1 MCSFLIKVAYLLE
14 NIMALAS
21 RKIIFI
27 AISGKY
33 CLTISK
39 QIIFSHLRRSFSWLN
54 YYIIYTL
61 ILGVE
66 QDIILFS
73 FNRVRTWS

>member
-1 MCSFLIKVAYLLE
+1 
-14 NIMALAS
+14 MALAS

-33 CLTISK
+33 CLIISK
-39 QIIFSHLRRSFSWLN
+39 KIIFSQLRSFSWLN

-73 FNRVRTWS
+73 FNRVRAWS